1 MEGAQDAD
9 AKKDFGAF
17 LTDAVGRQAGISP
30 ATASARLRLDPGCCA
45 TPSRRQTG
53 EGSARRLKCV
63 CLRKSLSHHHCRP
76 GIAELA
82 ALVQK
87 PAGERWRHR
96 SPKSVHVSLKA

>member
-45 TPSRRQTG
+45 TPLD
-53 EGSARRLKCV
+53 A
-63 CLRKSLSHHHCRP
+63 
-76 GIAELA
+76 
-82 ALVQK
+82 K
-87 PAGERWRHR
+87 P
-96 SPKSVHVSLKA
+96 V